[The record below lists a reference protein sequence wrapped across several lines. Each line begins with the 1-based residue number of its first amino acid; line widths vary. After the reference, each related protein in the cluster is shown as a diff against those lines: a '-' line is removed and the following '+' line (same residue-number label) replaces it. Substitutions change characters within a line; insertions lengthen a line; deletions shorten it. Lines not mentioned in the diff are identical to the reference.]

1 MSATLKD
8 VLQTKTK
15 DELIDMYI
23 SLVEKPDDIY
33 YELEGDFKNKDT
45 LREIIHELSDI
56 TGKEVSE
63 EKENKIIDMI
73 VNDKVPKDLEK
84 YV

>member
-1 MSATLKD
+1 MNDNLFNRITEKTNVDKD
-8 VLQTKTK
+8 TIVVLARKLQ
-15 DELIDMYI
+15 
-23 SLVEKPDDIY
+23 
-33 YELEGDFKNKDT
+33 EGDFKNKDT

-63 EKENKIIDMI
+63 EKENKIIEMI

>member
-1 MSATLKD
+1 MNDNLFNRITKKTNVDKD
-8 VLQTKTK
+8 TIVGLARKLQ
-15 DELIDMYI
+15 
-23 SLVEKPDDIY
+23 
-33 YELEGDFKNKDT
+33 EGDFKNKDT

>member
-1 MSATLKD
+1 MNDNLFNRITEKTNVDKD
-8 VLQTKTK
+8 TIIGLARKLQ
-15 DELIDMYI
+15 
-23 SLVEKPDDIY
+23 
-33 YELEGDFKNKDT
+33 EGDFKNKDT

-73 VNDKVPKDLEK
+73 INDKVPKDLEK